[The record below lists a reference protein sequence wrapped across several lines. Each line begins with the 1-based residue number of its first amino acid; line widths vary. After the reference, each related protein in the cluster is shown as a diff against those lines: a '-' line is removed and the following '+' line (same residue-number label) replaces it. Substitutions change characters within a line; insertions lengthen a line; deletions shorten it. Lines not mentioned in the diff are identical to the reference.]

1 MGLHSEISR
10 LHQKIRECEEGI
22 AELEEARDFIHQKYT
37 IIQDDAYVPAKNF
50 DITCGEQFRGK
61 LEEKAEEARRDITV
75 RTENSQNATLE
86 FISQIEVTIE
96 RLREM
101 ICEYER
107 EIEHLEEE
115 IRAREASRD
124 REQR

>member
-22 AELEEARDFIHQKYT
+22 TELEEARDFLHQKHT
-37 IIQDDAYVPAKNF
+37 IIHDDAYVPVKNF
-50 DITCGEQFRGK
+50 DITCGEKFRGK

-86 FISQIEVTIE
+86 FISQIDVTIE

-101 ICEYER
+101 ICESER